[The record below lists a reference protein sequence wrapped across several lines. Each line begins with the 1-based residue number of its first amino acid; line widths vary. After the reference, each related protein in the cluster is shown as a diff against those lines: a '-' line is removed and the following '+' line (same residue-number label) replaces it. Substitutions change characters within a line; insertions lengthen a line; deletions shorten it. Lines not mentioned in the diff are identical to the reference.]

1 MNFPDFNNSKTTT
14 MESLLL
20 HKSQLLLMGYKA
32 KLVLPPAAVIN
43 IINLSTWAGQA
54 QVENLVK

>member
-1 MNFPDFNNSKTTT
+1 